1 MRAVAETMVTRRQGR
16 IINVSSIAGRRGGK
30 GQANYAAS
38 KAGLNALTRAAAL
51 ELASRGIT
59 VNAVAPGMVIT
70 EMTATVRELAGDRL
84 KKMVPV
90 RRLAVPEDIAGL
102 VLFLASPAASYITGQ
117 VIDVDGGL
125 AAAVQY

>member
-1 MRAVAETMVTRRQGR
+1 
-16 IINVSSIAGRRGGK
+16 
-30 GQANYAAS
+30 
-38 KAGLNALTRAAAL
+38 
-51 ELASRGIT
+51 
-59 VNAVAPGMVIT
+59 MVIT